1 MPGSAG
7 KKGDVTRGAKHQRIN
22 PSLSKDRGAPKA
34 LQDVGFKM
42 GLKGALLIGG

>member
-7 KKGDVTRGAKHQRIN
+7 KKGDVTRRSKYQGIN
-22 PSLSKDRGAPKA
+22 TSLSKDRCAPKA
-34 LQDVGFKM
+34 FQDVGFKM